1 MRRNLTILGAL
12 ALLTL
17 ACHRAPTKTA
27 QQRAAM
33 GPEVLARLEKRHITV
48 KAEITGPQ
56 SEHLRLFSPDI
67 GDPTVETLAYRGIF
81 ADFCAAGFVD
91 VELADGQG
99 WRKLWKC

>member
-12 ALLTL
+12 ALLAL

-33 GPEVLARLEKRHITV
+33 GPEILARLEKHHITV

-56 SEHLRLFSPDI
+56 SEHLLLSSPDI
-67 GDPTVETLAYRGIF
+67 GDPTIETLAYWGIN
-81 ADFCAAGFVD
+81 ADFCAAGFAD
-91 VELADGQG
+91 IELSDGQA
-99 WRKLWKC
+99 WRKVWNC